1 MKKFYLTPG
10 PSEIYFTVPDHLKEA
25 LNKNVMSISHRGKT
39 FQEMC
44 KFTIEQVRTL
54 LNVPQNFYIV
64 FTGSAT
70 EVWERIIENCVEKH
84 SYHLVNGSFSKRF
97 KEFGDMLG
105 KKTTTYEVPF
115 GEGFDI
121 EKVQV
126 PTDAELICIT
136 QNETSSGVCVPL
148 EDIATI
154 RKRFPEQ
161 LIVIDAVSAVPYPE
175 FDFNQFDSLF
185 FSVQKG
191 MGLPA
196 GLGVWIFNERCI
208 AKAESLKKKGL
219 SIGTYHTIPS
229 LVKNIQKFET
239 PETPN
244 VLGIYLLGKVAE
256 DMNRK
261 GIAEIRK
268 ETYFK
273 AGITYQFFEDS
284 ELFEPLVKN
293 SKHRSQTVLVAN
305 VKSGDASSVI
315 KRWEEIGLLVG
326 KGYGDFKDSQIRIAN
341 FPTFSKEIFY
351 QLIDFFEKK

>member
-1 MKKFYLTPG
+1 MKKYYLTPG

-25 LNKNVMSISHRGKT
+25 LNKNIPSISHRGKT

-44 KFTIEQVRTL
+44 RFTIEQVRNL
-54 LNVPQNFYIV
+54 LNVPTDFHIV

-70 EVWERIIENCVEKH
+70 EVWERVIQNCVENH

-105 KKTTTYEVPF
+105 KKTTVYEVPF
-115 GEGFDI
+115 GEGFELDKI
-121 EKVQV
+121 QV
-126 PTDAELICIT
+126 PQDAELICIT
-136 QNETSSGVCVPL
+136 QNETSSGVCVPV
-148 EDIATI
+148 EDIAEI
-154 RKRFPEQ
+154 RKRYPHQ
-161 LIVIDAVSAVPYPE
+161 LIVVDAVSAVPYPS
-175 FDFNQFDSLF
+175 FNFRHIDSLF

-196 GLGVWIFNERCI
+196 GLGVWIFNNRCLE
-208 AKAESLKKKGL
+208 KAESLKKKGL
-219 SIGTYHTIPS
+219 TIGTYHTIPS

-261 GIAEIRK
+261 GIEEIRK

-273 AGITYQFFEDS
+273 AGITYQFFEES

-293 SKHRSQTVLVAN
+293 KAHRSQTVLVAN
-305 VKSGDASSVI
+305 VKSGEASGVL
-315 KRWEEIGLLVG
+315 KKWEEKGLIVG
-326 KGYGDFKDSQIRIAN
+326 KGYGDFKDSQIRVAN
-341 FPTFSKEIFY
+341 FPTFSKEVFY
-351 QLIDFFEKK
+351 QLIDTFQKK